1 MPSLTGSH
9 ADSEKLNDLRLSY
22 HRFDV
27 HRSSFSRWYA
37 AWTWTP
43 RQNSTGMYYTVYL
56 WCMQYT
62 ITLPSLQ
69 WITVLWQIIWMPLSR
84 KTGTYDIYDILV
96 PIFFER
102 IPGEKK
108 MAVTILL
115 VYYCPH
121 NWESLSSWTQI
132 SRAHQA
138 RLGFTSSLAPCSTVT
153 LRVKC
158 CGTHWHWHALPVC
171 LASRNFCHW
180 QDPVVLLISGFTVKL
195 RVSQLLVWDTRGHC
209 RMFLNAGGKN
219 CKWKSYLSFEDRRIF
234 LYKKMWRP
242 TQSDDCSKKKF
253 VLKNLNKW
261 RYIASAFSKIFTELT
276 RIRLRIYCIQCASSL
291 P

>member
-9 ADSEKLNDLRLSY
+9 ADSVRLSY

-138 RLGFTSSLAPCSTVT
+138 RLGFTSTLLYRDLAGKMLWDSLALACFASMPGISK
-153 LRVKC
+153 L
-158 CGTHWHWHALPVC
+158 LP
-171 LASRNFCHW
+171 LADRKS
-180 QDPVVLLISGFTVKL
+180 VV
-195 RVSQLLVWDTRGHC
+195 
-209 RMFLNAGGKN
+209 
-219 CKWKSYLSFEDRRIF
+219 
-234 LYKKMWRP
+234 
-242 TQSDDCSKKKF
+242 
-253 VLKNLNKW
+253 
-261 RYIASAFSKIFTELT
+261 
-276 RIRLRIYCIQCASSL
+276 
-291 P
+291 